1 MVLNKKEKYEK
12 YIHWGGFYDT
22 HHIPFFYN
30 ECYGKG
36 FCNLLSNNR
45 DCVGEISEPNSF
57 YYLNFP
63 TKFKQHCK
71 NKKNKASSF

>member
-30 ECYGKG
+30 ECYG
-36 FCNLLSNNR
+36 
-45 DCVGEISEPNSF
+45 
-57 YYLNFP
+57 
-63 TKFKQHCK
+63 
-71 NKKNKASSF
+71 